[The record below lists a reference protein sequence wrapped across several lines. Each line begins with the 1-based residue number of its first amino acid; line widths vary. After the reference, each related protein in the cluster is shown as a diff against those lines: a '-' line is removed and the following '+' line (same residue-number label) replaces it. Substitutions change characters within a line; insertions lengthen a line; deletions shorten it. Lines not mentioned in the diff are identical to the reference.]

1 MNTFRQMATQIV
13 LVRQETARVELE
25 EINQMAEMT
34 KFITN
39 INEETDK

>member
-1 MNTFRQMATQIV
+1 MATQIV

-39 INEETDK
+39 IDIDEEADK

>member
-1 MNTFRQMATQIV
+1 MATQIV